1 MYTCIFIFS
10 VSIPICDRQERI
22 FVVFSHENSIPVPQI
37 LAMMVDLE
45 EDPEWPTSDEVE
57 EEDNDR

>member
-1 MYTCIFIFS
+1 MFS
-10 VSIPICDRQERI
+10 NRH
-22 FVVFSHENSIPVPQI
+22 FIPVPQI

-45 EDPEWPTSDEVE
+45 EDPEWSTSDEVE

>member
-1 MYTCIFIFS
+1 MYLSFRLVFQFAI
-10 VSIPICDRQERI
+10 DKKEL
-22 FVVFSHENSIPVPQI
+22 VVLSNGNSIPVPQI

-45 EDPEWPTSDEVE
+45 EDPEWSTSDEVE

>member
-1 MYTCIFIFS
+1 MLIYFSFYVSLFTPNFIA
-10 VSIPICDRQERI
+10 
-22 FVVFSHENSIPVPQI
+22 VPQI

-45 EDPEWPTSDEVE
+45 EDPEWSTSDEVE

>member
-1 MYTCIFIFS
+1 MFQI
-10 VSIPICDRQERI
+10 
-22 FVVFSHENSIPVPQI
+22 VVNKVYSNENSVPVPQI

-45 EDPEWPTSDEVE
+45 EDPEWSTSDEVE